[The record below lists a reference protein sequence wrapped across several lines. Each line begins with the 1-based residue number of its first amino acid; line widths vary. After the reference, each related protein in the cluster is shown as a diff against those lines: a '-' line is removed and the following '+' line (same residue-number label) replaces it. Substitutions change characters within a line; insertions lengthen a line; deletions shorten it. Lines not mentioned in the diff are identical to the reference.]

1 MSAQN
6 DVNMA
11 VVSKIAALDVQVEKL
26 ETEQGSQR
34 KKIDAIDSKL
44 SSLVHEVKLMRFALI
59 AIATALAANIPAL
72 DRYLSK
78 FGF

>member
-11 VVSKIAALDVQVEKL
+11 VVSKLSALDVQVEKL

-72 DRYLSK
+72 DRFISK
-78 FGF
+78 FF